1 MAFSA
6 KSSRFEKENI
16 LLARASAFPGYQSL
30 SLLTAEKLRE
40 LATREGV
47 DFATALLY
55 DRVKRSAQYSPFIAQ
70 IDQLQSGAR
79 EVGANRDVTVA
90 IVPAAFYKQNPD
102 SGADGRLIREEAIR
116 RRLRCELIPLA
127 STGTLAE
134 NSQTILEW
142 LAKHRGVKILLISL
156 CKGGADVKFAL
167 GSPKGQEHFGDV
179 LAWVNICG
187 TLNGS
192 PVAELL
198 LATKTRFFLA
208 WLYCKCRGLNLTFLR
223 EIVPALQGPLST
235 ALELPVSMRL
245 INLVG
250 FPLRRH
256 LTNRFMRQCH
266 RFVSRQG
273 PTDGGVLL
281 ADVCHSP
288 GVIYPVWGADHY
300 LRPESRAR
308 QIIGAVLEYLTG
320 DNREELCS
328 MNETPAIDQIAR
340 MPLS

>member
-6 KSSRFEKENI
+6 KSSRIEEEGA
-16 LLARASAFPGYQSL
+16 LRVRASTFPECPSFA
-30 SLLTAEKLRE
+30 LLTAEKLRE
-40 LATREGV
+40 ITAREGV
-47 DFATALLY
+47 DFATVLLY
-55 DRVKRSAQYSPFIAQ
+55 DRVIHSPQHSPFIAR
-70 IDQLQSGAR
+70 IDQWQSNHGP
-79 EVGANRDVTVA
+79 NRDVIVA
-90 IVPAAFYKQNPD
+90 VVPAAFYKENPD
-102 SGADGRLIREEAIR
+102 SGADGRLIREEAV
-116 RRLRCELIPLA
+116 RLGLPCELIPLA

-134 NSQTILEW
+134 NSQAILKW
-142 LAKHRGVKILLISL
+142 LAENRGKKIILISV

-167 GSPKGQEHFGDV
+167 GSTNGQERFDDV

-208 WLYCKCRGLNLTFLR
+208 WLYCKCRGRNLTFLR
-223 EIVPALQGPLST
+223 ELVPSPQGPLSA
-235 ALELPVSMRL
+235 ALKLPASMRL

-281 ADVCHSP
+281 ADACHLP

-300 LRPESRAR
+300 LRPEARAR
-308 QIIGAVLEYLTG
+308 RIIASVLEYLTG
-320 DNREELCS
+320 DNNLEELCL
-328 MNETPAIDQIAR
+328 MNEIPAIDQIAQT
-340 MPLS
+340 PSA